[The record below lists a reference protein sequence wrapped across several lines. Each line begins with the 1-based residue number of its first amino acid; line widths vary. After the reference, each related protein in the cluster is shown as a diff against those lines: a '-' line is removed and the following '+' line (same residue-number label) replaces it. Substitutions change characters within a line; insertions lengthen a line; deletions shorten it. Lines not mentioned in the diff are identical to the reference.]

1 MLIID
6 ERRSAMRTTIT
17 IDDSLYNKAADL
29 ADPHIEKSA
38 LLRECVKAY
47 IELQSARR
55 LAALGGTIPAM
66 KLTPRRHNNGSS

>member
-1 MLIID
+1 
-6 ERRSAMRTTIT
+6 MRTTIT

-47 IELQSARR
+47 IELQYARR
-55 LAALGGTIPAM
+55 LAALGGTIPTM
-66 KLTPRRHNNGSS
+66 ESRPSGYTSPVGSRCLSPLCHS

>member
-66 KLTPRRHNNGSS
+66 KLTPRRNNHGSS